1 MTTLREAIEFLQN
14 RLRTEC
20 EYCDLAYLCDHTHK
34 KCTFL
39 ESLEIAVESMLNRT
53 LDNALD
59 KGKQKDEEIRMLTD
73 AEKAILRL
81 TIIKDLFDDLS
92 VNSNC
97 VSVLLNREDE
107 LALKTAI
114 ETLKEQRPHGEWIPC
129 SERVPKE
136 SGYYLVQTDGSHN
149 NVIDIA
155 EFGRLWS
162 KKCED
167 FGWGWNKASRVIA
180 WMPLPEPY
188 KGE

>member
-20 EYCDLAYLCDHTHK
+20 EYCDLAYLCDHANK

-39 ESLEIAVESMLNRT
+39 ESLEIAIKSMTIRT

-59 KGKQKDEEIRMLTD
+59 KGKQKDEEVRMLTD

-114 ETLKEQRPHGEWIPC
+114 KTLKEQRPHGEWI
-129 SERVPKE
+129 
-136 SGYYLVQTDGSHN
+136 D
-149 NVIDIA
+149 
-155 EFGRLWS
+155 
-162 KKCED
+162 
-167 FGWGWNKASRVIA
+167 
-180 WMPLPEPY
+180 
-188 KGE
+188 KGEYAECSICGSCSGTQFDGVEPIPLKTNFCPNCGSDNRPRILDESVDGEGKDGNVKEGDKE